1 MRTQAAGYR
10 SNDLTL
16 RVKWQMG
23 TSDAHRIIFGVE
35 TAGVSTYGLFPE
47 FFGFEEDDDQADESG
62 QKENND
68 GKEVA
73 HRL

>member
-1 MRTQAAGYR
+1 
-10 SNDLTL
+10 
-16 RVKWQMG
+16 MG